1 MEDEINRTPEGENLD
16 MAIDH
21 SIDPAGD
28 PTKLTQTVESP
39 NNDPEFNEQGI
50 LREVSSQEKITVVDD
65 VQKN

>member
-1 MEDEINRTPEGENLD
+1 

-39 NNDPEFNEQGI
+39 NNDPEIEQGI
-50 LREVSSQEKITVVDD
+50 LREVTSQEKIAVVENEEEDPETALEVLD
-65 VQKN
+65 K